1 MLIIKHYRFT
11 TKLAFQF
18 SQTILQLPLLSMP
31 LVHNAVDQLSHKYLL
46 HTYVVLLIF
55 MADLLLRALYEY
67 SAIAEEE
74 ISFPEGAIIR
84 LLRKDD
90 NGIDDGWWEGE
101 YMGKRGV
108 FPSIVV
114 EELGGGN
121 GNEVFA

>member
-1 MLIIKHYRFT
+1 
-11 TKLAFQF
+11 
-18 SQTILQLPLLSMP
+18 MP
-31 LVHNAVDQLSHKYLL
+31 
-46 HTYVVLLIF
+46 VLLTF

-121 GNEVFA
+121 GNGNEVFA

>member
-1 MLIIKHYRFT
+1 MIDF
-11 TKLAFQF
+11 
-18 SQTILQLPLLSMP
+18 
-31 LVHNAVDQLSHKYLL
+31 
-46 HTYVVLLIF
+46 
-55 MADLLLRALYEY
+55 LLRSLYEY

-74 ISFPEGAIIR
+74 ISFPEGAIIK

-114 EELGGGN
+114 EELGV
-121 GNEVFA
+121 GNEVAIAMRLLKLRLTWFNLEQW